1 MDKHVFISYKHEDG
15 DFAENLTNRVHMAGF
30 KTWVDDDKLRAGEDW
45 RAEIDQAIKS
55 AFALIV
61 IMTPEAKASEYVTY
75 EWSFAWGAG
84 VKVIPVVLKSTP
96 LHPRL
101 ETLQYLDFTNF
112 TSRPWDKLIAVIKT
126 EANLDSSSGILQ
138 QQNILFTKI
147 IDAASFLV
155 AATASNQNEA
165 EKASSL
171 SVVEKTS
178 DIAKSITRL
187 ITPKTS
193 QQLSEAWVLWVDDR
207 PTRNTNVRQALEAV
221 GIQFTLSQSTEDA
234 LRKVGLKDYNV
245 IISDGGR
252 QSDQRAAYTLW
263 ETLKEKH
270 INTPFIIYSS
280 DRGSND
286 IAEDIRNGV
295 YGASNSGQELFE
307 LVVNAI
313 KDE

>member
-1 MDKHVFISYKHEDG
+1 MNEYVFISYQREDS
-15 DFAENLTNRVHMAGF
+15 DFAEILTNRIQMAGF
-30 KTWVDDDKLRAGEDW
+30 QTWIDSNKLRAGEDW
-45 RAEIDQAIKS
+45 RAEIDQAVKS

-112 TSRPWDKLIAVIKT
+112 NSRPWDKLLAVIKT
-126 EANLDSSSGILQ
+126 ASNSASTPEIFQ

-155 AATASNQNEA
+155 TAIASNQNEA
-165 EKASSL
+165 EEASPL
-171 SVVEKTS
+171 SMVEKTR
-178 DIAKSITRL
+178 DAAKSITRL

-207 PTRNTNVRQALEAV
+207 PWKNTNVKQALEAL
-221 GIQFTLSQSTEDA
+221 GIQFTLSKSTEEA
-234 LRKVGLKDYNV
+234 LQRISLKDYNV
-245 IISDGGR
+245 IISDMER
-252 QSDQRAAYTLW
+252 PADKRAGYTLW
-263 ETLKEKH
+263 EKLKEKH
-270 INTPFIIYSS
+270 ITTPFIIYSS
-280 DRGSND
+280 QRGSSQL
-286 IAEDIRNGV
+286 AEDLRSGV
-295 YGASNSGQELFE
+295 YGASNSALELLE

-313 KDE
+313 NK